1 MENPTPIANVP
12 FNQPVETI
20 VDITLENAQ
29 GYLIDES
36 FRRPVV
42 IDFWA
47 DWCGPCK
54 NLMPILEKLANEY
67 AGAFLLAKVNADAL
81 NIIASQFGVRS
92 LPTVMV
98 MRNGQPVDG
107 FTGAVPE
114 VQVRELLA
122 KYLPK
127 PWEAPLQQA
136 QEFMAQSQFAE
147 ALPLLRDAYEQSKQ
161 LPAIALQIAQC
172 HVAMNRIDNAEAV
185 LATIKMADQDSLY
198 EQLMAQIALKKQ
210 AAKTPALS
218 ALEAAH
224 AAAPTD
230 LQVRLQLALQYHQEA
245 EHRSALEHLL
255 AILRQDRNFAE
266 GEARQSFNAIIASL
280 GKGDPLAIEFQ
291 RKLFTLLY

>member
-12 FNQPVETI
+12 FNQPGETI

-36 FRRPVV
+36 FRRPIV